1 MKILISLPLLLIG
14 FWLIHKISQ
23 WFHEFNLRKAR
34 PSTPEEARE
43 AVAKMYSQARSDLEK
58 QQQQQDLTIPYLK
71 SIIRTG
77 ASFGGDPMKLN
88 VSVMEFIKKCSIDG
102 DSKTYTA
109 LSMGESIETAIA
121 HSLFICFENREL
133 NSLTAAEAAKMEGR
147 SISKFERMAWRIVR
161 QLSTTNSQFPA
172 C

>member
-34 PSTPEEARE
+34 PSTPEETRE

-58 QQQQQDLTIPYLK
+58 QQQQDLTIPYLK
-71 SIIRTG
+71 SIIRAG
-77 ASFGGDPMKLN
+77 ANLGGDAEILN
-88 VSVMEFIKKCSIDG
+88 ATIMVFIKRCMIDEENRG
-102 DSKTYTA
+102 LVS
-109 LSMGESIETAIA
+109 LSMGEGIETAVA
-121 HSLFICFENREL
+121 ESLFICFEKREL
-133 NSLTAAEAAKMEGR
+133 NSTTANEAARMEER
-147 SISKFERMAWRIVR
+147 SVSKFERMAWRIVR

>member
-1 MKILISLPLLLIG
+1 MKILIALPLLLIG
-14 FWLIHKISQ
+14 FWVIHRISL
-23 WFHEFNLRKAR
+23 WFHEYNLRKSR
-34 PSTPEEARE
+34 PSTPEEARD
-43 AVAKMYSQARSDLEK
+43 AVAKMYSQARSDIEK
-58 QQQQQDLTIPYLK
+58 LQPQDLTMPYLK

-77 ASFGGDPMKLN
+77 ASFGGDPIKLN
-88 VSVMEFIKKCSIDG
+88 ISVMEFIKKCSIDG
-102 DSKTYTA
+102 EGKTYTA

-121 HSLFICFENREL
+121 HSIFICFEKREL
-133 NSLTAAEAAKMEGR
+133 NSTTATEAAKMEGR